1 MAHEEHKIAQDGQ
14 DKRQDEARWRQDAK
28 NEGCLERFR
37 PLSGLRPRTTC
48 QQVCGPGAWG
58 GVGEGI
64 NPLPRYRGKCGLEI
78 YPLSPS
84 IYTP

>member
-37 PLSGLRPRTTC
+37 PRPALRDP
-48 QQVCGPGAWG
+48 QQGDDALWEIKLLVLLGPPPPPT
-58 GVGEGI
+58 
-64 NPLPRYRGKCGLEI
+64 NLRFGKYKLVI
-78 YPLSPS
+78 
-84 IYTP
+84 